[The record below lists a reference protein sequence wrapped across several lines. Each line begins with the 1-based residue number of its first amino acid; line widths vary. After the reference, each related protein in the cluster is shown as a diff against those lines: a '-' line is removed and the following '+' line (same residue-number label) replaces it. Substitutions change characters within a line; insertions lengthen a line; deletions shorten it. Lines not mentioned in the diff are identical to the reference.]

1 MIPAGYEG
9 SNHFRKN
16 LHYPLSL
23 SMEPTENKWILH
35 CLSLMLLTKKCI
47 EIIAKK
53 GFPINVRCE
62 ITDTIYVQT
71 A

>member
-9 SNHFRKN
+9 SNLAEKIYITRY
-16 LHYPLSL
+16 HYPWNHLRI
-23 SMEPTENKWILH
+23 NGF

-62 ITDTIYVQT
+62 ITDTIYAQT